1 MRTEEDM
8 HKFIIAAAALA
19 LLVGT
24 QAMARDIN
32 FGLNGL
38 TQGNFRDLSKE
49 AGAAI
54 GYRNTAPAAPL
65 GITGFDAGIEASAI
79 DIKSHSDYWN
89 KAFNGDAPSYLVLP
103 KIRVRKGLPLGIDI
117 GAMYSYVPDSNIKLY
132 GFEVSKAILD
142 GTLATPAIGIRATY
156 TRLAGVHDLDL
167 QTAGIDAS
175 ISKGIL
181 IFTPYAGAGE
191 VWVHSKATGNLQ
203 SNSSTT
209 PGQGRLTSEDIW
221 QPRVFAG
228 LKITPFPLF
237 GITAEAE
244 YQVRPIYSLKAALN
258 F

>member
-1 MRTEEDM
+1 MN
-8 HKFIIAAAALA
+8 KFIVAAAALA

-32 FGLNGL
+32 FGNNGIS
-38 TQGNFRDLSKE
+38 QGNFRDLSKE

-54 GYRNTAPAAPL
+54 AYRNTAPATPL
-65 GITGFDAGIEASAI
+65 GITGFDAGVEASAI
-79 DIKSHSDYWN
+79 DIKSNSSYWN
-89 KAFNGDAPSYLVLP
+89 AAFSGNAPSYLVLP
-103 KIRVRKGLPLGIDI
+103 KVRIRKGLPLGIDI

-132 GFEVSKAILD
+132 GVEVSKAILD
-142 GTLATPAIGIRATY
+142 GTLATPAIGIRGTY
-156 TRLAGVHDLDL
+156 TRLAGVNDLDL

-181 IFTPYAGAGE
+181 FLTPYAGAGE
-191 VWVHSKATGNLQ
+191 VWVNSKATGNLRK
-203 SNSSTT
+203 NSS
-209 PGQGRLTSEDIW
+209 LTSEDIW

-228 LKITPFPLF
+228 LKISPLPLF

-244 YQVRPIYSLKAALN
+244 YQVRPIYSLKAALS

>member
-1 MRTEEDM
+1 MRTEDGM
-8 HKFIIAAAALA
+8 NKFIAAAAALA

-24 QAMARDIN
+24 QAMARDIS
-32 FGLNGL
+32 FSSGIS
-38 TQGNFRDLSKE
+38 QGNFRDLSKE

-79 DIKSHSDYWN
+79 DIKSNSTYWN
-89 KAFNGDAPSYLVLP
+89 AAFGGPGNAPSYLVLP
-103 KIRVRKGLPLGIDI
+103 KIRIRKGLPLGIDI
-117 GAMYSYVPDSNIKLY
+117 GAMYSYVPDSNIKIY
-132 GFEVSKAILD
+132 GVEVSKAILD
-142 GTLATPAIGIRATY
+142 GTLATPAIGIRGTY
-156 TRLAGVHDLDL
+156 TRLAGVNDLDL

-181 IFTPYAGAGE
+181 FLTPYAGAGE
-191 VWVHSKATGNLQ
+191 VWVNSKATGKLQ
-203 SNSSTT
+203 SFSTIRNGA
-209 PGQGRLTSEDIW
+209 PLRSEDIW

-228 LKITPFPLF
+228 LKISPLPLF

-244 YQVRPIYSLKAALN
+244 YQVRPIYSLKAALS